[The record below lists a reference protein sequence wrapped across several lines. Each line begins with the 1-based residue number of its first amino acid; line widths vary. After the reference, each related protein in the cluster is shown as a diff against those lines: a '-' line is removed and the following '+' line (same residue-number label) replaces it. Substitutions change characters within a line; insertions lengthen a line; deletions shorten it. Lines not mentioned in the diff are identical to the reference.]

1 MAHTGCGMSL
11 RVPFRRCNPNSHRM
25 GRIVLETHVEA
36 FFERKARIKEPTRVV
51 GGKWQPEGDGRGI

>member
-1 MAHTGCGMSL
+1 MSL